1 MRILQTVRPFTY
13 SWGVCT
19 MSRRIALVMVLA
31 LAAPFTLVLSSFSV
45 SGAQSGPKYK
55 PAFASL
61 LGNNE
66 IFQADGKKGAGDKD
80 GEGSFALSAGGTSLC
95 YAYVVKAIDNPVA
108 AHIHKA
114 KAGVNG
120 DIVLTLQI
128 PTSGDPGT
136 ISECLQDQEE
146 DLVEDFVEHP
156 KRYYVNVHTA
166 TFPDGAVRGQLQRLP
181 EKI

>member
-1 MRILQTVRPFTY
+1 
-13 SWGVCT
+13 
-19 MSRRIALVMVLA
+19 MSRRFALAMVLV
-31 LAAPFTLVLSSFSV
+31 LAAPFTLVLSTSAV
-45 SGAQSGPKYK
+45 GGAQTGPKYK

-61 LGNNE
+61 LGANE
-66 IFQADGKKGAGDKD
+66 IFQADGKKGAGDED

-95 YAYVVKAIDNPVA
+95 YAYVVKAIDTPAA

-120 DIVLTLQI
+120 DVVITLQA

-136 ISECLQDQEE
+136 VAECLQDQDEAVIE
-146 DLVEDFVEHP
+146 DIVEHP

-166 TFPDGAVRGQLQRLP
+166 DYPDGAIRGQLQRLP
-181 EKI
+181 AKI